1 VADNHTNEI
10 IVNDKIKMIM
20 KYPTIDDFDP
30 NMDVEKP
37 KAENMFNMIA
47 KAIYQIIDG
56 ETVHQASDYKEDE
69 LHKFIESLNST
80 IFVQIQKFFETM
92 PKLKQEVEVTNPKTK
107 VKSKMVLQGL
117 NDFFVS
123 PSHTTT

>member
-1 VADNHTNEI
+1 
-10 IVNDKIKMIM
+10 M

-56 ETVHQASDYKEDE
+56 EILPMRCQFEGNENECPMFELPNEPINDRDCATARKEGFKSEVNEVAIVKKYD
-69 LHKFIESLNST
+69 K
-80 IFVQIQKFFETM
+80 K
-92 PKLKQEVEVTNPKTK
+92 EVENFVNYWTEPNRSGK
-107 VKSKMVLQGL
+107 KMLFEIFILLIAAISVLG
-117 NDFFVS
+117 
-123 PSHTTT
+123 